1 MPRHCLPLLRFGHV
15 DNVSICIC
23 GFDHRWICPSPPLSS
38 HGRGGIR
45 RSVKELSLALH
56 TQMPPDNWIESTM
69 SLVRWAGWLMSSP
82 VRESCE
88 QKLLVQHKQ
97 HDFDRFARCR
107 LSPNPLMD
115 GAPARTRESACLCV
129 YVWPHAIGIRVAN
142 QLHRIAHSPAA
153 CTVFLFSF
161 FFNVMS
167 WRRRVKIKPKNIN
180 HSFLCRPEM
189 PLRDT
194 KPLRQ

>member
-69 SLVRWAGWLMSSP
+69 SLVRWAGWL
-82 VRESCE
+82 
-88 QKLLVQHKQ
+88 
-97 HDFDRFARCR
+97 AGWCR
-107 LSPNPLMD
+107 RLFGSRASKN
-115 GAPARTRESACLCV
+115 CLCNTNSMILIDSRAV
-129 YVWPHAIGIRVAN
+129 VFRQIPWWMELRRERGKVPVCVCMFGHT
-142 QLHRIAHSPAA
+142 QLAFALQTNCTALHILQLPALFF
-153 CTVFLFSF
+153 CFLSFS
-161 FFNVMS
+161 M
-167 WRRRVKIKPKNIN
+167 
-180 HSFLCRPEM
+180 
-189 PLRDT
+189 
-194 KPLRQ
+194 